1 MKYFAFI
8 LILLLSTSIFAQTP
22 HSNVVYGIVQYDNTF
37 YGSVGTGQQV
47 KGNIWS
53 FESIKFGKVD
63 GTIQQTSTET
73 ALAYI
78 IQSPVISDH
87 IFIGPIL
94 GPNVDWLDKI
104 GDGQSASAYI
114 TGAAGIIAGYIFD
127 NNLGFVGFCKRRFSL
142 EKNAFENTYAAGG
155 GLIYT
160 F

>member
-1 MKYFAFI
+1 LFAASAFGQV
-8 LILLLSTSIFAQTP
+8 A
-22 HSNVVYGIVQYDNTF
+22 HNNVVYSVAQYDNTF
-37 YGSVGTGQQV
+37 YGSVGTGQKV

-78 IQSPVISDH
+78 IKSPVITDH

-94 GPNVDWLDKI
+94 GPNVDWLDQTN
-104 GDGQSASAYI
+104 DGESAAAYI
-114 TGAAGIIAGYIFD
+114 TGAAGVIAGYLFD
-127 NNLGFVGFCKRRFSL
+127 NGIGFTGFCKRRFSF
-142 EKNAFENTYAAGG
+142 EKNAFDNTYVAGG
-155 GLIYT
+155 GVIYT